1 MHRTTT
7 TATLLVTVA
16 VSALSG
22 CTTVPHPAAP
32 GPLATPS
39 RPSAPQPEGAA
50 RTPIVQAPAREALSL
65 IEEASGRPE
74 PAKPAARPAAPPAAS
89 RQTGAPQ
96 AGHRDV
102 RPPPARPGHPEPAP
116 RRPQRSWAG
125 IPDVSESVRRN
136 VEKSVPGN
144 DADVCALGKRYGG
157 WRADSPEATIC
168 HDTYR
173 R

>member
-1 MHRTTT
+1 M
-7 TATLLVTVA
+7 VTVA
-16 VSALSG
+16 VSALAG
-22 CTTVPHPAAP
+22 CTTVPQPAAP

-39 RPSAPQPEGAA
+39 RPSAPEPEGAA
-50 RTPIVQAPAREALSL
+50 QTPIVQAPAREALSL

-74 PAKPAARPAAPPAAS
+74 PAKSASRAAPPPAAS
-89 RQTGAPQ
+89 RHTGAPQ

-102 RPPPARPGHPEPAP
+102 PPRPAHPEHPETAP
-116 RRPQRSWAG
+116 RRPQRSYAD

-136 VEKSVPGN
+136 VEKSVPGK

-168 HDTYR
+168 HDAYR